1 MVNNTVNSWKEEH
14 FVAYLYLVVADSDAE
29 TTDDELA
36 MALRKS
42 KKIIAEYHSAAS
54 AGFDAIFETVKDELV
69 HHEDGERKATIDM
82 LAKKI
87 KLDSDL
93 KTDVI
98 SDLNDIIS
106 SDDSVKD
113 SEHSTVNYIR
123 LVLSKN

>member
-1 MVNNTVNSWKEEH
+1 MVNSVVNSWKEEH

-29 TTDDELA
+29 TTPEELA

-42 KKIIAEYHSAAS
+42 KKIIAEYVSGAVSGYEAT
-54 AGFDAIFETVKDELV
+54 FEAVKDELT

-93 KTDVI
+93 KTDVV

-106 SDDSVKD
+106 SDDTVQD

-123 LVLSKN
+123 LVFTKN

>member
-1 MVNNTVNSWKEEH
+1 MINNTVNSWNEAH
-14 FVAYLYLVVADSDAE
+14 LVAYLYLVVADSDAE

-42 KKIIAEYHSAAS
+42 KKIIAEYHAAGL
-54 AGFDAIFETVKDELV
+54 AGYETLFEIVKDELV
-69 HHEDGERKATIDM
+69 HHEDGERKTIIDM

-87 KLDSDL
+87 KLDADL

>member
-1 MVNNTVNSWKEEH
+1 MINNSVNSWHEAH

-29 TTDDELA
+29 TTNDELVMA
-36 MALRKS
+36 MRKS
-42 KKIIAEYHSAAS
+42 KKIISEYHPSS
-54 AGFDAIFETVKDELV
+54 LAGYESLFEIVKDELV
-69 HHEDGERKATIDM
+69 HHEDGERKSTIDM

-123 LVLSKN
+123 LVLNKN